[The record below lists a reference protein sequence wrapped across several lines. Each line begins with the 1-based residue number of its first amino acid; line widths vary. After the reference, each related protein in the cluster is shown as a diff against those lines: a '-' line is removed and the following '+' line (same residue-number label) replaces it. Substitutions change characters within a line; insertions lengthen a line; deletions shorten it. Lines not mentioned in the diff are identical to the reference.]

1 MKPDPS
7 IRTRCGA
14 VPAWAAGRTAV
25 SMSAGVA
32 GPLVQHIKS
41 RAVWAHDR
49 LRLDVQEHPRVAERA
64 VAAIAGN
71 GAVVDMDDLRGGR
84 GAVRH
89 WRVILGYGAPMIA
102 GPG

>member
-25 SMSAGVA
+25 SVSAGVA
-32 GPLVQHIKS
+32 GPLVQHIEP
-41 RAVWAHDR
+41 RAVRAHDR
-49 LRLDVQEHPRVAERA
+49 LRLDVQEHARVAERA

-71 GAVVDMDDLRGGR
+71 GAVVDMDDLGGR
-84 GAVRH
+84 GGAVRH
-89 WRVILGYGAPMIA
+89 AWVSFVMRGR
-102 GPG
+102 